1 MESRVTNSENK
12 RANEEVKTHKEQMR
26 EFAEFIQ
33 NNNVKKKGDA
43 NNGKQ

>member
-1 MESRVTNSENK
+1 MENKVTNNENK
-12 RANEEVKTHKEQMR
+12 SANEQFKSHKEQMR